1 MKLSTF
7 AGPSHTTLGRI
18 VNCGQFNYAS
28 DGHRAARMPS
38 DDPCRT
44 ILPGD
49 GYPIKALEA
58 LWVRSR
64 PVAINLDVK
73 KVIALCKAEESAHKE
88 VQRQLREN
96 ARQIKKADDRKRE
109 MERIKG
115 LAPTLQ
121 IRPLGIFGTKCGE
134 AVWHTPVS
142 IPFVGINARYLREA
156 LTGAKWATLH
166 IEDKYSPVEIKRH
179 DSEHL
184 IMPIRL

>member
-18 VNCGQFNYAS
+18 VVCGQFAYAS
-28 DGHRAARMPS
+28 DGHRAARVPS
-38 DDPCRT
+38 EDLRSL
-44 ILPGD
+44 LPGD

-58 LWVRSR
+58 LWIR
-64 PVAINLDVK
+64 PRPITINLNVK
-73 KVIALCKAEESAHKE
+73 AVIALCKAEEAAQKE

-121 IRPLGIFGTKCGE
+121 IRPEGIFGTKCGE
-134 AVWHTPVS
+134 AVWHYPTT
-142 IPFVGINARYLREA
+142 IPAIGINARYLREA

-166 IEDKYSPVEIKRH
+166 IEDDYSPVEIKRH

>member
-1 MKLSTF
+1 MKLATF
-7 AGPSHTTLGRI
+7 AGPAHTTLGRI
-18 VNCGQFNYAS
+18 VNCGQFAYAS

-58 LWVRSR
+58 LWIR
-64 PVAINLDVK
+64 PRTVLINLDVK
-73 KVIALCKAEESAHKE
+73 KVIALCKAEEAAHKE
-88 VQRQLREN
+88 VQRQLREE
-96 ARQIKKADDRKRE
+96 AKRLPKADDRKRE
-109 MERIKG
+109 LDRIKG

-121 IRPLGIFGTKCGE
+121 IRSLGIFGTKHEE
-134 AVWHTPVS
+134 AVWHIPIS
-142 IPFVGINARYLREA
+142 IPAIGINARYLREA
-156 LTGAKWATLH
+156 LMGAKWATLS
-166 IEDKYSPVEIKRH
+166 IEDEYSPVEVKRH

>member
-7 AGPSHTTLGRI
+7 AGPSHTTLGKI
-18 VNCGQFNYAS
+18 VNCGQFAYAS

-49 GYPIKALEA
+49 GYPIKALEV
-58 LWVRSR
+58 LWVRPR
-64 PVAINLDVK
+64 PVLINLNVK
-73 KVIALCKAEESAHKE
+73 VVLALCKAEEAAQKE
-88 VQRQLREN
+88 IQRQLREE
-96 ARQIKKADDRKRE
+96 AKRLPKADDRKRE

-115 LAPTLQ
+115 LAPMLQ
-121 IRPLGIFGTKCGE
+121 IRPEGIFGTKCGE
-134 AVWHTPVS
+134 AVRHTPVS
-142 IPFVGINARYLREA
+142 IPAIGINARYLREA

-166 IEDKYSPVEIKRH
+166 IEDEYSPVEIKRH

>member
-7 AGPSHTTLGRI
+7 AGPAHTTLGRI
-18 VNCGQFNYAS
+18 INCGQYQYAT

-49 GYPIKALEA
+49 GYPLKALEA
-58 LWVRSR
+58 LWIR
-64 PVAINLDVK
+64 PRPITITLEVK
-73 KVIALCKAEESAHKE
+73 KVIALCKAEEAAHKE
-88 VQRQLREN
+88 MQRQLREN
-96 ARQIKKADDRKRE
+96 ARQIRKDDDRKRE

-121 IRPLGIFGTKCGE
+121 IRPEGIFGTKCGE
-134 AVWHTPVS
+134 AVWHTPS
-142 IPFVGINARYLREA
+142 STPIVGINARYLREA
-156 LTGAKWATLH
+156 LTGAKWATLA
-166 IEDKYSPVEIKRH
+166 IEDEYSPVEIKRQ

-184 IMPIRL
+184 IMSIRL

>member
-1 MKLSTF
+1 MKLATF
-7 AGPSHTTLGRI
+7 AGPAHTTLGRI

-58 LWVRSR
+58 LWVRPR
-64 PVAINLDVK
+64 PVLINLDVK
-73 KVIALCKAEESAHKE
+73 AVIALCKAEEAAQKE
-88 VQRQLREN
+88 VQRQLREK
-96 ARQIKKADDRKRE
+96 AKRLPKADDRKRE
-109 MERIKG
+109 LDRIKG

-121 IRPLGIFGTKCGE
+121 IRSLGVFGTKHEE

-142 IPFVGINARYLREA
+142 IPAIGINARYLREA
-156 LTGAKWATLH
+156 LTGAKWATMH
-166 IEDKYSPVEIKRH
+166 IEDEYSPVEIKRH